1 MKTLEKGLGK
11 KQMLRVVKLVDFGVY
26 LGTEEEKVLLPKK
39 QVPEGTKTGDELEV
53 FLYKDSSDRLIA
65 TTAEPAL
72 TLGALAVLPVA
83 DTGRVGAFLEWGL
96 EKDLLLPFK
105 EQTKKVEKGDKV
117 LVALYVDKSRR
128 LCATMK
134 VYDRL
139 LTDSP
144 YKKDDQ
150 VSGTVYEF
158 SDNFG
163 VFVAV
168 DDRYS
173 ALIPKREAFGSLKVG
188 DKVQARVVKVHEDGK
203 LDLSIREKAF
213 IQMDAD
219 AAAIVKRMEEYGGEL
234 PFTDKAEPELI
245 QKEFGLSKNA
255 FKRAVGRLLKE
266 GKVEIRKSSIVLK

>member
-1 MKTLEKGLGK
+1 
-11 KQMLRVVKLVDFGVY
+11 
-26 LGTEEEKVLLPKK
+26 
-39 QVPEGTKTGDELEV
+39 
-53 FLYKDSSDRLIA
+53 
-65 TTAEPAL
+65 
-72 TLGALAVLPVA
+72 
-83 DTGRVGAFLEWGL
+83 
-96 EKDLLLPFK
+96 
-105 EQTKKVEKGDKV
+105 
-117 LVALYVDKSRR
+117 
-128 LCATMK
+128 MK

-144 YKKDDQ
+144 YKKDDH

>member
-1 MKTLEKGLGK
+1 MTLENGLGK
-11 KQMLRVVKLVDFGVY
+11 KQVLSVVKLVDFGVY

-39 QVPEGTKTGDELEV
+39 QVPPGVKAGDEIEV

-72 TLGALAVLPVA
+72 TLGEVAALTVA
-83 DTGRVGAFLEWGL
+83 DTGRMGAFLDWGL

-105 EQTKKVEKGDKV
+105 EQTEKVAKGDRV
-117 LVALYVDKSRR
+117 LAALYVDKSRR

-139 LTDSP
+139 RTDSP
-144 YKKDDQ
+144 YKKEDH

-188 DKVQARVVKVHEDGK
+188 DKIEARVVKVHEDGK

-219 AAAIVKRMEEYGGEL
+219 AAAIIKRMEECGGAL

-245 QKEFGLSKNA
+245 KKEFGLSKNA
-255 FKRAVGRLLKE
+255 FKRAAGRLLKE
-266 GKVEIRKSSIVLK
+266 GKIEIKENSIVMK

>member
-1 MKTLEKGLGK
+1 MTLENGLGK
-11 KQMLRVVKLVDFGVY
+11 KQVLSVVKLVDFGVY

-39 QVPEGTKTGDELEV
+39 QVPPGVKAGDEIEV

-72 TLGALAVLPVA
+72 TLGEVAALTVA
-83 DTGRVGAFLEWGL
+83 DPGRMGAFLDWGL

-105 EQTKKVEKGDKV
+105 EQTEKVAKGDRV
-117 LVALYVDKSRR
+117 LAALYVDKSRR

-134 VYDRL
+134 IYDRL
-139 LTDSP
+139 RTDSP
-144 YKKDDQ
+144 YKKEDH

-173 ALIPKREAFGSLKVG
+173 ALIPKREAFGSLKIG
-188 DKVQARVVKVHEDGK
+188 DKIEARVVKVHEDGK

-219 AAAIVKRMEEYGGEL
+219 AAAIIKRMEEYGGAL

-245 QKEFGLSKNA
+245 KKEFGLSKNA
-255 FKRAVGRLLKE
+255 FKRAAGRLLKE
-266 GKVEIRKSSIVLK
+266 GKIEIKENSIVMK